1 MPELPEVE
9 TIVQDLDK
17 KLKNNIIS
25 EIQVLNKKS
34 LNLPAAKLK
43 SLIGRKIKNVRRRA
57 KMIIIELSKDFLV
70 IHLKMTGQLVYKAD
84 HKIIAGGHPISG
96 VGRELPNKFTRVIFK
111 FKNGSSLFFND
122 VRKFGWIKL
131 ISYGQLDVMDKNLG
145 VEPLSSNFGLEIFK
159 RILIRKPKTTI
170 KQALMDQ
177 AHLVGLGNI
186 YSDEVLFA
194 AAVRPMRR
202 VASLEQTEIKKI
214 WMVIPKILNYAIK
227 HRGTS
232 FSDYV
237 DAKGEVGNFIKYLKV
252 YGREGERCKKCL
264 GKVEKTKIGGRSAH
278 FCPKCQK

>member
-9 TIVQDLDK
+9 TIVRDLNK
-17 KLKNNIIS
+17 KLKNKQIE
-25 EIQVLNKKS
+25 EIQILNKKS
-34 LNLPAAKLK
+34 LNLTPAKLR
-43 SLIGRKIKNVRRRA
+43 SLAGRIIKKVWRRA
-57 KMIIIELSKDFLV
+57 KMIIIALNKDFLV

-131 ISYGQLDVMDKNLG
+131 ISHGQLDVMDKNLG
-145 VEPLSSNFGLEIFK
+145 VEPLSSNFSLEIFK
-159 RILIRKPKTTI
+159 SILVKKPKTTI

-177 AHLVGLGNI
+177 THLVGLGNI

-194 AAVRPMRR
+194 AGVRPMRR
-202 VASLEQTEIKKI
+202 VISLKQNKIKKI
-214 WMVIPKILNYAIK
+214 WVAIPKILKYAIK

-237 DAKGEVGNFIKYLKV
+237 DAKGEAGNFIKYLKV

-264 GKVEKTKIGGRSAH
+264 GKVEKTKIGGRSSHWCA
-278 FCPKCQK
+278 KCQK